1 MSRRHPNVDD
11 RQLRP
16 DRTDLGQQFDTVA
29 GLADDI
35 EPGMIEQT
43 SQAFT
48 QQNVIVGEHDPG
60 CAPVLRRFGYI
71 W

>member
-1 MSRRHPNVDD
+1 MPGRHPDVND

-16 DRTDLGQQFDTVA
+16 GRTDLGQQFDTVA

-35 EPGMIEQT
+35 EPGTIEQT

-48 QQNVIVGEHDPG
+48 QQNVVVGEHDPG
-60 CAPVLRRFGYI
+60 CAPVLRRFGCL